1 MPRHRIEP
9 AFVAPD
15 PESVGVDPQRL
26 EELFARVAREVD
38 SGLLPSCQ
46 IAVARKG
53 KIAALRSFGAAQDDD
68 LFCVFSATKAIT
80 SAAAWLLIQEGKLDI
95 SETVADIVPEFG
107 TNGKEVVTVEM
118 LFTHTAGFP
127 HAPFRPT
134 DWFDKDRRY
143 ERFATWT
150 LNWAPGSQFEYH
162 PTSSMWLIAEII
174 ERRSGLEFG
183 QFVRERLST
192 PLGLPDLHL
201 GAQPQLRPR
210 VKEVVHVGEPMTAAE
225 FEALGLPVP
234 PETEVTPEALLAFNT
249 DEVRSVPIPGGGGIM
264 GAGEIALFYQALIN
278 GGAALGGDPI
288 WQQATLDYA
297 FTPRNQFP
305 DAFGVPVNR
314 ALGVV
319 IAGDERRNGR
329 GFGHTNSSAAVGH
342 SGAGGQLAWGDPTT
356 GLSFGYVT
364 NGHDANALRQAR
376 RGISISNKAAVCAT

>member
-1 MPRHRIEP
+1 MPDSRFI
-9 AFVAPD
+9 ATD
-15 PESVGVDPQRL
+15 PESVGVDPKRL
-26 EELFARVAREVD
+26 EDLFDRVAREVD
-38 SGLLPSCQ
+38 EGLLPSCQ

-53 KIAALRSFGAAQDDD
+53 QIAALRSFGDATNEH
-68 LFCVFSATKAIT
+68 LYCVFSATKAIT

-95 SETVADIVPEFG
+95 TERVADIVPEFG
-107 TNGKEVVTVEM
+107 TNGKDVVDVEM

-134 DWFDKDRRY
+134 DWFDRDKRY
-143 ERFATWT
+143 GRFSGWT

-162 PTSSMWLIAEII
+162 PTSTMWVIAEII
-174 ERRSGLEFG
+174 ERRSGMEFG
-183 QFVRERLST
+183 AFVSERISQ
-192 PLGLPDLHL
+192 PLGLPDLYL
-201 GAQPQLRPR
+201 GAPPELRPR
-210 VKEVVHVGEPMTAAE
+210 IKEVVHVGEPMTPAE

-249 DEVRSVPIPGGGGIM
+249 DEVRAVPTPGGGGIM

-278 GGAALGGDPI
+278 GGAALGGETL
-288 WQQATLDYA
+288 WQPATLDYA
-297 FTPRNQFP
+297 FTPRNHFP

-319 IAGDERRNGR
+319 IAGDEKRNGR
-329 GFGHTNSSAAVGH
+329 GFGHTNSSASVGH

-376 RGISISNKAAVCAT
+376 RGISISNKAAVCAI